1 MGKLKRQL
9 NTASSFS
16 KNKACLF
23 SRHAFFISQNLQKFL
38 CVLCVYCVYSLNSLF
53 PHNTGLFFTFTS
65 IKNSSPSSSF
75 TLSKNYGMPLFST
88 CLILSAKIFK
98 NFYVYYVYIVYIPLT
113 LFFPIAPGF
122 SSLLPLSKIPHH
134 LPPSL

>member
-16 KNKACLF
+16 KNKACLS

-88 CLILSAKIFK
+88 CLIFISQNLQKFLCVLCVYCVYSLNSIFSYSTGLLCPIGWV
-98 NFYVYYVYIVYIPLT
+98 FYLYQK
-113 LFFPIAPGF
+113 F
-122 SSLLPLSKIPHH
+122 H
-134 LPPSL
+134 